1 VERKRVLV
9 VCPTL
14 WDARQL
20 AALPDAVRARYE
32 VVLDELH
39 DDDVRWDLDVERYV
53 EERVRRWRGRLAGV
67 LSSSDYPGA
76 VAAALIAR
84 ELDLPA
90 PSPASVLRAGNK
102 HASRL
107 AQLTV
112 APDAVPRFQRV
123 DPDDERTWPR
133 EFPCFVKPVRGSF
146 SVFARR
152 IDDPVALRALVRS
165 PALTEYR
172 EYQVRLFELLAAR
185 HAPSSAG
192 APGAERAR
200 DLLAEELLDGEQVTV
215 EGWVQHGRAHVL
227 GVVDTAFH
235 PGTRSFA
242 RFDLPSALAPAT
254 LARMGRIACD
264 VALALGLDHTLF
276 NVELFHD
283 VARDRTTVIELNP
296 RLCGQFGDLHLLV
309 AGFSGYALALAVACG
324 ESVSLDGR
332 GGTCAA
338 AASVPLRTFESVRV
352 RRAPGEAELAALARA
367 RPGLLA
373 WADCRTGD
381 VLRVAPEVEDGRSVR
396 YAVLNLGGAS
406 RSDIAARAAA
416 AERALGF
423 ELEPL
428 PHVADARPA

>member
-20 AALPDAVRARYE
+20 AALPADVAARYD

-39 DDDVRWDLDVERYV
+39 DDEVRWDLDLERYV
-53 EERVRRWRGRLAGV
+53 EERVRRWRGVLAGV

-84 ELDLPA
+84 ALDLPGA
-90 PSPASVLRAGNK
+90 SPASLLRAGNK

-107 AQLTV
+107 AQLAV

-133 EFPCFVKPVRGSF
+133 DFPCFVKPVRGSF

-152 IDDPVALRALVRS
+152 VDDPVELRALVRS

-172 EYQVRLFELLAAR
+172 EYQVRLFEGL
-185 HAPSSAG
+185 
-192 APGAERAR
+192 AERHGDPAAGGAR

-215 EGWVQHGRAHVL
+215 EGWVQRGRAHVL
-227 GVVDTAFH
+227 GIVDTAFH
-235 PGTRSFA
+235 PGTRSVA

-276 NVELFHD
+276 NVELFH
-283 VARDRTTVIELNP
+283 APESGRTTVIELNP
-296 RLCGQFGDLHLLV
+296 RLCGQFGDLYLRV
-309 AGFSGYALALAVACG
+309 AGISGYALALAIACG
-324 ESVSLDGR
+324 ESVALNGS

-373 WADCRTGD
+373 WADCRAGD

-396 YAVLNLGGAS
+396 YAVVNLGGAS
-406 RSDIAARAAA
+406 RSDIATQAAA
-416 AERALGF
+416 TERALGF
-423 ELEPL
+423 ELERL
-428 PHVADARPA
+428 PPAAGARSA